1 MQRIPGNDLPPLGHS
16 GLQVSALTL
25 GSMMFGE
32 QTSTEDALRIIDK
45 AWDQGINFVDTAD
58 VYNGGRSEEIVGE
71 AVARNRQ
78 EWIVASKAGYGPVD
92 GLPNRSGLSRKHLFN
107 AIEATLTRMG
117 TDYLDIYYLHRE
129 DHSVPLEETVRAI
142 GDLLAQGKIRY
153 WGVSNFRGWRIAEI
167 CNVAD
172 KLGVAKP
179 VVSQPLYNIVNR
191 QAEPEQLTAAA
202 YHGLGV
208 VPFSPLARGVLS
220 GKYAPAR
227 CRTPAA
233 APGART
239 SASWKWNG
247 ARSRWASPR
256 RSTPTPRPG
265 RGHRRVR
272 DCLGAEQPPGQL
284 GHRRPAHRGAVGHL
298 RRCPGGEGHRRR
310 RSLHRFAGDPGPCLH
325 ARLQRCGALRQRAPA
340 ARLSAARVVRL
351 SAAPPATAVQRP
363 LPVP

>member
-1 MQRIPGNDLPPLGHS
+1 MIYRPLGHS

-45 AWDQGINFVDTAD
+45 AWDQGINFIDTAD

-129 DHSVPLEETVRAI
+129 DHSVPLERPCAPSATCW
-142 GDLLAQGKIRY
+142 QGKIRY

-172 KLGVAKP
+172 ARRGKAGGQPAAVQHRQPPGRARAATARPTMAWRGAVQP
-179 VVSQPLYNIVNR
+179 VGPWRAQR
-191 QAEPEQLTAAA
+191 QVCP
-202 YHGLGV
+202 GLH
-208 VPFSPLARGVLS
+208 
-220 GKYAPAR
+220 
-227 CRTPAA
+227 RTPAA

-256 RSTPTPRPG
+256 RSTPIPRPG

-272 DCLGAEQPPGQL
+272 DCLVLNNRLVSSAI
-284 GHRRPAHRGAVGHL
+284 VGP
-298 RRCPGGEGHRRR
+298 RTR
-310 RSLHRFAGDPGPCLH
+310 RSGTP
-325 ARLQRCGALRQRAPA
+325 
-340 ARLSAARVVRL
+340 
-351 SAAPPATAVQRP
+351 T
-363 LPVP
+363 PVPWR